1 MDGLFGEKIGEIRFK
16 SDSMMIGSFVDQNVN
31 RFVNDLGG
39 MFNNGECINK
49 DKIKN
54 KQNEPYY

>member
-1 MDGLFGEKIGEIRFK
+1 
-16 SDSMMIGSFVDQNVN
+16 MMIGGFVDKNGNN
-31 RFVNDLGG
+31 RFVVNDLCG

-54 KQNEPYY
+54 K

>member
-1 MDGLFGEKIGEIRFK
+1 MDGLFGEKIGEIRLK
-16 SDSMMIGSFVDQNVN
+16 SDSMMIGSFLNKTDM
-31 RFVNDLGG
+31 FVVKDLSG

-54 KQNEPYY
+54 K